1 MAMGGDD
8 VTRYTSRR
16 QSRYPREESS
26 FSKGVGWTSGAG
38 CGCIIVCVAI
48 LGLTALLASL

>member
-1 MAMGGDD
+1 VAMGGDD